1 MERRLANLEGQS
13 MQAPAALAPPVQ
25 AQAPPAQ
32 APAPPAPPVQVPAA
46 LQFED
51 PCKRIKLEIPKF
63 DGKDAEAWIINF
75 ERYCKIIKLRTD
87 EDILLAMGIAM
98 TGKATLWWH
107 HTEQEVTTWQEA
119 KEAVTCVYGDPRK
132 KKDCANR
139 LKNLSQGSMTISEF
153 FVEVQ
158 NLNTYAHLDVETLP
172 TFLEPGLNDDLRR
185 AMEYMES
192 LQPID
197 TYKAWKER
205 ALQQGSNLATARRK
219 GRKPTTNN
227 SVSGRGTSFRGPNNT
242 TTTTSASTSAAAAT
256 TPKERKPRATQ
267 GLVPQEERDRR
278 MAAGDCLKCG
288 KAGHIGKNCKTGW
301 RYDPAAASAA
311 VAATTLGTPATPAT
325 PEIKTIERS
334 RNRKRKQRDQAA
346 NDSGK
351 D

>member
-1 MERRLANLEGQS
+1 MVSTRSSTIPASTADNSPLSDVPADQSITLQPPPAREEQLLNQQLNIEQQPDINLAALLLQQTQLLQQMERRLANLEGQS
-13 MQAPAALAPPVQ
+13 MQAPEALAPPVQ
-25 AQAPPAQ
+25 A
-32 APAPPAPPVQVPAA
+32 PAPPATPVQVPAA

-51 PCKRIKLEIPKF
+51 PCKCIKLEISKF

-107 HTEQEVTTWQEA
+107 HIEQEVTTWQEA

-158 NLNTYAHLDVETLP
+158 NLNTYAQLDVETHP

-197 TYKAWKER
+197 TR
-205 ALQQGSNLATARRK
+205 
-219 GRKPTTNN
+219 
-227 SVSGRGTSFRGPNNT
+227 
-242 TTTTSASTSAAAAT
+242 
-256 TPKERKPRATQ
+256 
-267 GLVPQEERDRR
+267 
-278 MAAGDCLKCG
+278 
-288 KAGHIGKNCKTGW
+288 
-301 RYDPAAASAA
+301 
-311 VAATTLGTPATPAT
+311 
-325 PEIKTIERS
+325 
-334 RNRKRKQRDQAA
+334 
-346 NDSGK
+346 
-351 D
+351 